1 MTRRNRRDTWT
12 TTKVAKLLDVWLDR
26 QPQPRGEVLTGEA
39 AFRLRRD
46 PDTTVGIDVA
56 YVSAEVAA
64 KSPENA
70 FLIEGAP
77 VLAVEIL
84 SPKDR
89 HEDIVAKVEEY
100 LGTGVRV
107 VWIMDPDLRTVT
119 VYRADEPPALFNV
132 NQELTGGPFLPGFL
146 VPVAELFKS

>member
-1 MTRRNRRDTWT
+1 MTRRHRRHTWT
-12 TTKVAKLLDVWLDR
+12 TTKVAKLLDIWLDQ
-26 QPQPRGEVLTGEA
+26 QPPPRGEVLTGEA

-46 PDTTVGIDVA
+46 PDTTVGVDVA

-64 KSPENA
+64 KSPETA
-70 FLIEGAP
+70 FLIDGAP

-100 LGTGVRV
+100 LGTGVQG
-107 VWIMDPDLRTVT
+107 VWIIDPDLKTVT
-119 VYRADEPPALFNV
+119 VYRADIPPTLFNV
-132 NQELTGGPFLPGFL
+132 SQELSGEPFLPGFR
-146 VPVAELFKS
+146 VKVAELFKS